1 MWHQLYQAPR
11 AHKKPRLDKGLSR
24 KNPSQSESASM
35 TETWIRQRRL
45 SVAAQ
50 VSKHGSSKD
59 YVDDDDDGLCWG
71 DTHER
76 EAKFQSASRLKRK
89 VQALRDGVLLPS
101 EADQELEDYIR
112 NMKAP
117 LPANQITTKER
128 NKNTLYKGPEKAG
141 FLAGDDGMHV
151 TAFVCTGA
159 HGALASRLFLILA
172 WQTSYSQRIT
182 SRSQSPSFYA
192 LPFGVAT
199 SWMLL
204 RLMEVTDSFAANLI
218 RPASSSGTFG
228 SALDSRRT
236 VHVISIIDDTF
247 FTMRAVF
254 RIYFPSRVFFCL
266 FLLAGT

>member
-1 MWHQLYQAPR
+1 
-11 AHKKPRLDKGLSR
+11 
-24 KNPSQSESASM
+24 M
-35 TETWIRQRRL
+35 TETTWIRQRRL

-128 NKNTLYKGPEKAG
+128 NKNTLYKGPEK
-141 FLAGDDGMHV
+141 
-151 TAFVCTGA
+151 
-159 HGALASRLFLILA
+159 
-172 WQTSYSQRIT
+172 
-182 SRSQSPSFYA
+182 
-192 LPFGVAT
+192 
-199 SWMLL
+199 
-204 RLMEVTDSFAANLI
+204 
-218 RPASSSGTFG
+218 
-228 SALDSRRT
+228 
-236 VHVISIIDDTF
+236 
-247 FTMRAVF
+247 
-254 RIYFPSRVFFCL
+254 SRVPCW
-266 FLLAGT
+266 G

>member
-1 MWHQLYQAPR
+1 
-11 AHKKPRLDKGLSR
+11 
-24 KNPSQSESASM
+24 M
-35 TETWIRQRRL
+35 TETTWIRQRRL

-59 YVDDDDDGLCWG
+59 CVDDDDDGLCWG

-159 HGALASRLFLILA
+159 STRGLGIQIVSDPGLANLILA
-172 WQTSYSQRIT
+172 KNYKSIPGPILLCAALRGCYIMDAAALDGGDRFLCCKLNQTSQLQRHIW
-182 SRSQSPSFYA
+182 
-192 LPFGVAT
+192 V
-199 SWMLL
+199 
-204 RLMEVTDSFAANLI
+204 
-218 RPASSSGTFG
+218 
-228 SALDSRRT
+228 SAGFKED
-236 VHVISIIDDTF
+236 
-247 FTMRAVF
+247 RA
-254 RIYFPSRVFFCL
+254 CHQHH
-266 FLLAGT
+266 

>member
-1 MWHQLYQAPR
+1 
-11 AHKKPRLDKGLSR
+11 
-24 KNPSQSESASM
+24 M
-35 TETWIRQRRL
+35 TETTWIRQRRL
-45 SVAAQ
+45 RVAAQ

-159 HGALASRLFLILA
+159 SSAAQKARGLGIQIVSDPGLANLILA
-172 WQTSYSQRIT
+172 KNYKSIPEPILLCAALRGCYIMDAAALDGGDRFLCCKLNQTSQLQRH
-182 SRSQSPSFYA
+182 
-192 LPFGVAT
+192 V
-199 SWMLL
+199 W
-204 RLMEVTDSFAANLI
+204 V
-218 RPASSSGTFG
+218 
-228 SALDSRRT
+228 SAGFKED
-236 VHVISIIDDTF
+236 
-247 FTMRAVF
+247 RA
-254 RIYFPSRVFFCL
+254 CHQHH
-266 FLLAGT
+266 